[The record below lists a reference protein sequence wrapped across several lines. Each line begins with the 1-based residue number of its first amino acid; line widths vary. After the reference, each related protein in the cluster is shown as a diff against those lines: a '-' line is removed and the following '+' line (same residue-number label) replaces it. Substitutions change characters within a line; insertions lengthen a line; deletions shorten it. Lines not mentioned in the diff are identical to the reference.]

1 MYLCKKIYMKIQSF
15 TFNPFQEN
23 TFVLWDNT
31 GDCIIIDPGC
41 YEKNEEQ
48 ELVDFIEKNNL
59 NPVKLI
65 NTHCHIDH
73 IFGNKFVSEKWN
85 LELYMHKTD
94 LPLLEGAGDIAKI
107 YGFENYK
114 GSPYPKH
121 FLEEG
126 NVLEFGESKLEI
138 LFAPGH
144 APGHICLYSKEDKFI
159 VAGDVLFN
167 GSIGRTDLPG
177 GDFDTLIVSIKTKL
191 FPLENETVVY
201 CGHGPSTTIGNEKLN
216 NPFLN

>member
-1 MYLCKKIYMKIQSF
+1 MEINQI

-23 TFVLWDNT
+23 TFILWDET
-31 GDCIIIDPGC
+31 KKCIIIDPGC
-41 YEKNEEQ
+41 YEKNEKEY
-48 ELVDFIEKNNL
+48 LSNFIESNNL

-73 IFGNKFVSEKWN
+73 ILGNKFVSEKWN
-85 LELYMHKTD
+85 LDLYMNKKD
-94 LPLLEGAGDIAKI
+94 LPLLESTGDIAKM

-114 GSPYPKH
+114 GSPHPKH

-126 NVLEFGESKLEI
+126 EVLEFGNSKLDV

-144 APGHICLYSKEDKFI
+144 APGHICLLNKEENF
-159 VAGDVLFN
+159 VVSGDVLFN

-177 GDFDTLIVSIKTKL
+177 GDYDTLINSIKTKL
-191 FPLENETVVY
+191 MVLQDRTIIY
-201 CGHGPSTTIGNEKLN
+201 CGHGPPTSIGKERVS
-216 NPFLN
+216 NPFLQ

>member
-1 MYLCKKIYMKIQSF
+1 MYLCKKIYMKVQSF
-15 TFNPFQEN
+15 TFNLFQEN

-41 YEKNEEQ
+41 YEKNEDQ
-48 ELVDFIEKNNL
+48 KLVDFIKENDL

-73 IFGNKFVSEKWN
+73 ILGNKFVSEKWN

-177 GDFDTLIVSIKTKL
+177 GDFDTLIASIKTKL
-191 FPLENETVVY
+191 FHLENETVVY

>member
-1 MYLCKKIYMKIQSF
+1 MEINQI

-23 TFVLWDNT
+23 TFILWDET
-31 GDCIIIDPGC
+31 KECIIIDPGC
-41 YEKNEEQ
+41 YEKNEKEY
-48 ELVDFIEKNNL
+48 LSNFIQSNNL
-59 NPVKLI
+59 QPVKLI

-73 IFGNKFVSEKWN
+73 ILGNKFVSEKWN

-94 LPLLEGAGDIAKI
+94 LPLLEGAGDIAKM

-121 FLEEG
+121 YLEEG
-126 NVLEFGESKLEI
+126 DILEFGESKLEI

-144 APGHICLYSKEDKFI
+144 APGHICLYSKEEKFI

-167 GSIGRTDLPG
+167 GGIGRTDLPG
-177 GDFDTLIVSIKTKL
+177 GDYDTLINSIKTKL
-191 FPLENETVVY
+191 LCLQDDTEVF
-201 CGHGPSTTIGNEKLN
+201 CGHGPSTSIGKERLS
-216 NPFLN
+216 NPFLQ